1 MLMLIFSLCAKA
13 EDTLQLPKDLKIIKA
28 NTFYGSTS
36 IDKVLVP
43 EGVSEIQSKA
53 FANSTLKKITLPE
66 SITFIAEDAFEG
78 CGDITVM
85 VNSIERNSLR
95 SYALFHSG

>member
-1 MLMLIFSLCAKA
+1 MKSKLRTLITLAAMLMLIFSLCAKA

-43 EGVSEIQSKA
+43 EGVTEIQSKA
-53 FANSTLKKITLPE
+53 FANSTLKKSPCR
-66 SITFIAEDAFEG
+66 SPSPSSRR
-78 CGDITVM
+78 M
-85 VNSIERNSLR
+85 RLR
-95 SYALFHSG
+95 GAGILL